1 MTAVAEKILR
11 GALALPGNERRRIA
25 ELLFDSISEDS
36 VDELES
42 AWVAEAVR
50 RADELER
57 GEAEA
62 LDGESVLNDLKA
74 RFQSTDR

>member
-25 ELLFDSISEDS
+25 ELLFDSVSDDS
-36 VDELES
+36 VDELEA
-42 AWVAEAVR
+42 AWATEAVR
-50 RADELER
+50 RADELEQ

-62 LDGESVLNDLKA
+62 LDGASVLEELKA
-74 RFQSTDR
+74 RFESTDR